1 MDFVLLQPKRHPE
14 LAVYQMR
21 LHLATPQ
28 PRVSAPAG
36 SASVAAGGSGETRQH
51 FLVSAEDY
59 GEMFLQC
66 VSAEVQ
72 ESPASTFSF
81 PLVALVSLSSTS
93 LCQLVALVS
102 CSSTSHPLMAGE
114 SVQLTSAPPST
125 ASTPSP
131 RVPPPASSPVAAT
144 MD

>member
-93 LCQLVALVS
+93 
-102 CSSTSHPLMAGE
+102 HPLMAGE